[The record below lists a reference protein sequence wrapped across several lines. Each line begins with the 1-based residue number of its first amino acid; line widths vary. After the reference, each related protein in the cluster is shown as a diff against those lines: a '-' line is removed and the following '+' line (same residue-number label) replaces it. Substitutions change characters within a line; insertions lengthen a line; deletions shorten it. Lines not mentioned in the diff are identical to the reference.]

1 MFDLFDGLITSRVRA
16 RILMR
21 LFFNPDRAA
30 YLRELASEFDV
41 SPSQVKEELD
51 NMSEV
56 GLLSREKNGRQINY
70 SANTEHSLFPELHSM
85 VRKAMGM
92 DRILDSIVGRLGKL
106 EQAFVIDDYAEGKD
120 SGLIDL
126 VLIGDI
132 DRENLEDLVAKT
144 ERYIQRKI
152 RTLVMTKSDFGK
164 NEGLF
169 RDRPMLML
177 WSDRNNNTQALAT

>member
-56 GLLSREKNGRQINY
+56 GQS
-70 SANTEHSLFPELHSM
+70 F
-85 VRKAMGM
+85 
-92 DRILDSIVGRLGKL
+92 SIMSP
-106 EQAFVIDDYAEGKD
+106 I
-120 SGLIDL
+120 
-126 VLIGDI
+126 
-132 DRENLEDLVAKT
+132 
-144 ERYIQRKI
+144 
-152 RTLVMTKSDFGK
+152 
-164 NEGLF
+164 
-169 RDRPMLML
+169 
-177 WSDRNNNTQALAT
+177 